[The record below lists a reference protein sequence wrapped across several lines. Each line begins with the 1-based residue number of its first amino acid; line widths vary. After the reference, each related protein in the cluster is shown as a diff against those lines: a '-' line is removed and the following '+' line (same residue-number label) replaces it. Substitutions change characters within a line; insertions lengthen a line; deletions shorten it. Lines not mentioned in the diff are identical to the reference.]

1 MHGETGR
8 LGAHTET
15 HTQTQSH
22 TQTHTQTHSHT
33 HRHRVTGAHT
43 CLVGERAVV
52 RVTGAGVQST
62 ALTTLCCHPQDGS
75 GYIDENELD
84 ALLKDLYEKNKKVR
98 K

>member
-1 MHGETGR
+1 MVLAFARRNGEIRRTHR
-8 LGAHTET
+8 DAHTDTVT
-15 HTQTQSH
+15 HTDAHTDTQSQMH
-22 TQTHTQTHSHT
+22 T
-33 HRHRVTGAHT
+33 R
-43 CLVGERAVV
+43 LVGERAVV

>member
-1 MHGETGR
+1 M
-8 LGAHTET
+8 
-15 HTQTQSH
+15 
-22 TQTHTQTHSHT
+22 
-33 HRHRVTGAHT
+33 
-43 CLVGERAVV
+43 GERAVV